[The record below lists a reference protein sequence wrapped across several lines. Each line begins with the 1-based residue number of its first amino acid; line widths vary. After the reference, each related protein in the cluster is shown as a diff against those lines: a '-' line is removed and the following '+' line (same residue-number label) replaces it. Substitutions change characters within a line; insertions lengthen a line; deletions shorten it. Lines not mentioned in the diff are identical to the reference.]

1 MELSSLELSS
11 LGVSSLGVSSSETS
25 STSEPSKLYSNTILL
40 LSKLISDTLKVPVI
54 GIGSGKF
61 CDGQVQVLYDVIGI
75 SSNPPKFS
83 KNYLTGSLSIKD
95 AIKEFYN
102 YVKNIKN

>member
-1 MELSSLELSS
+1 
-11 LGVSSLGVSSSETS
+11 
-25 STSEPSKLYSNTILL
+25 
-40 LSKLISDTLKVPVI
+40 VPVI

-83 KNYLTGSLSIKD
+83 KNYLTGSISIKD